1 MIIGHVKEI
10 IRYPVKSFHGE
21 KMNQVNVLGHG
32 LYGDRSHGFM
42 TEEGKY
48 LTQTQLPDMTTFKAR
63 FKGDEKRDAYP
74 PVEVISAE
82 GKVFAFEDTALL
94 ERLEKLYKKRL
105 TRIKHHPAYTPFGA
119 IEVENILLVTDASI
133 KYISHALD
141 KEVNHLRF
149 RPNIVIDLYN
159 KKPFSEQTWVGKR
172 LKFGDVEVV
181 IKKGCERCSI
191 INIDPS
197 SGLIDRSV
205 LKTVF
210 KENHTIFGVYAV
222 VLKEGSVK
230 TGDMITLLDG

>member
-1 MIIGHVKEI
+1 MIIGNVKEI

-21 KMNQVNVLGHG
+21 KINKVKVLGHG

-42 TEEGKY
+42 TEEGRY
-48 LTQTQLPDMTTFKAR
+48 LTQTQLPEMTTFKAR
-63 FKGDEKRDAYP
+63 FKGDEQPEAYP
-74 PVEVISAE
+74 SVEVISAE

-94 ERLEKLYKKRL
+94 DWLERLYKKRL

-119 IEVENILLVTDASI
+119 IEVENILLVTDSSI
-133 KYISHALD
+133 KYISHVLN

-172 LKFGDVEVV
+172 LKIGDVEVV
-181 IKKGCERCSI
+181 IKKGCKRCSI

-197 SGLIDRSV
+197 SGIIDRTV

-210 KENHTIFGVYAV
+210 KENQNIFGVYAA

-230 TGDMITLLDG
+230 TGDMIILLDG